1 MKRFLTDALL
11 IWMIVTLVVYIHDA
25 GEKPPLEDK
34 ITEFEEDVAQHKQVE
49 QKVETSRLNPIEE
62 NAASRMAAAGSDFV
76 IDVMDK
82 GMSLLSQL
90 VNGFMQ

>member
-1 MKRFLTDALL
+1 MKRLITDALL
-11 IWMIVTLVVYIHDA
+11 IWMIVTLVTYIHDA
-25 GEKPPLEDK
+25 GDTPKLDDK
-34 ITEFEEDVAQHKQVE
+34 ITEFEEDVARHVPIE